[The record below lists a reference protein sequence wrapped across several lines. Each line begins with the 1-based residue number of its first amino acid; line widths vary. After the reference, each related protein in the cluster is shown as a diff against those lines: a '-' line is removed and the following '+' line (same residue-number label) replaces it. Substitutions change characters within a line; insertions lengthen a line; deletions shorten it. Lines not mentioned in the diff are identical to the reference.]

1 MRKSNRRCHL
11 RLILDL
17 VRLLDKPT
25 IQVQV
30 VDVDSIYM
38 IPGTDD
44 DKDFVTTMK
53 REEIQKIYEKL
64 IDDCIDKATDVCN
77 GSEKGHFLKYLKI
90 FRNQARVHHFGWR

>member
-1 MRKSNRRCHL
+1 MASRRNVACGLLVRKSNRRCHL

-30 VDVDSIYM
+30 IDVDSIYM

-44 DKDFVTTMK
+44 DKDFVTTIK

-64 IDDCIDKATDVCN
+64 IDDCIGKAADACN
-77 GSEKGHFLKYLKI
+77 GSEKGHFLK
-90 FRNQARVHHFGWR
+90 